1 MSGDGH
7 TSDLPT
13 VFYSEEMT
21 DAKRILI
28 NSNYILELESMFVN
42 ARYRTGSVMQE

>member
-7 TSDLPT
+7 PTDQPT

-42 ARYRTGSVMQE
+42 ARYRTGSVLQE